1 VFEASDVRLE
11 IDAGVAVVTIDRPEA
26 RNAIDRAA
34 AEGIEA
40 AIDRLEDDDD
50 LWVGVL
56 TGAPPVF
63 CAGADLRV
71 IEAEGIG
78 QTATARGGF
87 GGLVRR
93 TRATPLIAAVNGPA
107 LAGGFELV
115 LACDLVVAA
124 HGARFGLPEVGR
136 ALIAGAGGLVRL
148 PVTVP
153 RNVAMEMVLTGE
165 PIDSATAA
173 RLGLV
178 NQLADADDVLDAAVA
193 LAERVCAGA
202 PLAVQRSRQVL
213 LTTIEQGPDAAWEA
227 SVEGLAAMADTEDFA
242 EGPRA
247 FLEKRSP
254 IWKGR

>member
-1 VFEASDVRLE
+1 MTVRFEVRGHV
-11 IDAGVAVVTIDRPEA
+11 GVITIDRPEA
-26 RNAIDRAA
+26 RNAIDRATA
-34 AEGIEA
+34 VGIEKA
-40 AIDRLEDDDD
+40 VDRLEDDAD

-56 TGAPPVF
+56 TGAPPAF

-71 IEAEGIG
+71 VEAEGVG
-78 QTATARGGF
+78 RTATARGGF

-93 TRATPLIAAVNGPA
+93 VRDTPLVAAVNGPA

-124 HGARFGLPEVGR
+124 HDAWFGLPEVRR
-136 ALIAGAGGLVRL
+136 ALVAGAGGLVRL
-148 PVTVP
+148 PSVVP
-153 RNVAMEMVLTGE
+153 RNIAMELALTGE
-165 PIDSATAA
+165 PIDAATAA

-178 NQLADADDVLDAAVA
+178 NQLADVDEVVDVAVA

-202 PLAVQRSRQVL
+202 PLAVQRSRQIL
-213 LTTIEQGPDAAWEA
+213 LTAIEHGTDAAWAE
-227 SVEGLAAMADTEDFA
+227 SVQGLRDMTATEDFV

-247 FLEKRSP
+247 FLEKRPP